1 MQLTIAEMNLAAL
14 ERISCF
20 LCANPRAITAADVR
34 EIAGSCGVDEH
45 EAVYSLLCAYCGI
58 GEDRISQALARYYLK
73 PSLRR
78 LDADEFRANPY
89 YRGIR
94 FPEKRH
100 GRWQLTTLR
109 YKPYEIFVRDDLLRM
124 EDGREI
130 PQLGYF
136 AEEFV
141 YPAVLENGRE
151 WMTVTPNE
159 IATMREPLSHM
170 RGNIAVMGLGL
181 GYFAYMASEKPEV
194 SSVVIVE
201 RDPEIIDL
209 FTRHILP
216 QFPQRD
222 KISIVQEDAFE
233 FAAVMA
239 HSCPAYDCVFVD
251 LWHDVSDGVGMYLRM
266 KRLQKRLPGTHF
278 EYWIEPSILAWLR
291 SMALEGAIPLLDG
304 DFSDA
309 NIRRCA
315 HEIPLEIAPE

>member
-14 ERISCF
+14 ERISRF
-20 LCANPRAITAADVR
+20 LYVNPRAITAADVR
-34 EIAGSCGVDEH
+34 EITESCGVGEH
-45 EAVYSLLCAYCGI
+45 DAAYSLLCAYCGI
-58 GEDRISQALARYYLK
+58 GEDRISQAIARSYLQ

-89 YRGIR
+89 YCGIR
-94 FPEKRH
+94 FPERRH

-109 YKPYEIFVRDDLLRM
+109 YAPYEIFVRDDLLRM

-130 PQLGYF
+130 PRLGYF
-136 AEEFV
+136 AEEFA

-159 IATMREPLSHM
+159 IATMQEPLSRM

-194 SSVVIVE
+194 ASITIVE
-201 RDPEIIDL
+201 RDPEIINL

-216 QFPQRD
+216 QFPNRG
-222 KISIVQEDAFE
+222 KIAIVCEDAFE
-233 FAAVMA
+233 YAAIMPDAVPMFDA
-239 HSCPAYDCVFVD
+239 AFVD

-266 KRLQKRLPGTHF
+266 KRLEQRIPGTHF
-278 EYWIEPSILAWLR
+278 KYWIEPSILAWLR
-291 SMALEGAIPLLDG
+291 GMAVDGEIPLLNG
-304 DFSDA
+304 DCSDE
-309 NIRRCA
+309 NIRRHA